1 MSPLAAFLI
10 SLLSGATAAWSFRLI
25 VRWYGSPSGFPWIP
39 ALLFAAAAITTVLV
53 LNVLIGS

>member
-1 MSPLAAFLI
+1 
-10 SLLSGATAAWSFRLI
+10 LI